1 MFRRPNAVVHGL
13 MPAFLSNI
21 FTGTSAAPSS
31 SSSAGLTSSAPSM
44 TPEMAPQHDRPN
56 FTDLY
61 HKKPNSRAATAKLN
75 AAASHIDQPGMAASL
90 RSVGTLHGHGVIG
103 GAEGDRPGYE
113 QSGGAANRK
122 EWEFEPTPEHR
133 SLILLLY
140 RHLLKGLLQ
149 YKSVRRRSMM
159 AYARMI
165 TRRRAKATEK
175 LLIDECVEEV
185 RRAIYVLEK
194 HRSFSE
200 TREYFF
206 DSMALP
212 KDTGQDVKTF
222 MEEVYDPEV
231 SKQEFAHIQD
241 VVPGKEQYGN
251 QQGLG
256 PAGSAKGKQQ
266 SPEEMPG
273 TGAKD
278 KFSYRAMIK
287 DEDKAMRPPPP
298 PTG

>member
-1 MFRRPNAVVHGL
+1 MHAVG
-13 MPAFLSNI
+13 MPAFVSRLLGRDRNSN
-21 FTGTSAAPSS
+21 TSEAASTP
-31 SSSAGLTSSAPSM
+31 AATAPTM
-44 TPEMAPQHDRPN
+44 TPDLVGSGGGARPE

-61 HKKPNSRAATAKLN
+61 HKKSNSPQETARLNRQAAKN
-75 AAASHIDQPGMAASL
+75 EPGMASSL

-103 GAEGDRPGYE
+103 GEEGNRPGYDA
-113 QSGGAANRK
+113 GGGSNNRK

-140 RHLLKGLLQ
+140 RHLLKGLLD
-149 YKSVRRRSMM
+149 YKSIRRRTMM

-175 LLIDECVEEV
+175 LLVDECVEET

-206 DSMALP
+206 DSMTLP

-222 MEEVYDPEV
+222 MEEVYDPEI

-241 VVPGKEQYGN
+241 IVPGKEQYSN

-256 PAGSAKGKQQ
+256 PAGSAKGKVAAD
-266 SPEEMPG
+266 EAANGTGATG
-273 TGAKD
+273 TGAKE
-278 KFSYRAMIK
+278 KFSYRNMIK